1 MSIRI
6 PDHIRNLRPYV
17 AGKPIEELARERGL
31 TRIVK
36 LASNENPLGVS
47 PKAVA
52 IVKATLEQANRY
64 VDPSAFDLV
73 HAIAARYSLKPEQ
86 VVCGAGTDSLL
97 AYIIAAFTLVEDE
110 VLTAKGTFIGL
121 YVNTRKLNRPLRTA
135 PLKNYCFDLPTL
147 AEAVTERTKIIY
159 IANPNNPTG
168 NIVTADEFETFMKNV
183 PDRVLVILDEAYFNY
198 AVEHD
203 SYPNGL
209 AYHYPNLII
218 TRTFSKDYGLGGMR
232 VGFAAGPEA
241 LIRELYKVKLPFE
254 PSFPAQQAAIAALM
268 DDEFLK
274 RTLDLNRRMMA
285 LMKKCFDEI
294 GLRHYGGQANFHLL
308 VFPSEAFATAF
319 NAACLKRGL
328 ILRHVKLFGL
338 PEAVRINT
346 GTEEETVF
354 ALDIIADVYPRLVET
369 FANLA
374 PAEQIKG

>member
-17 AGKPIEELARERGL
+17 AGKPIEELAREQGL

-52 IVKATLEQANRY
+52 MVKATLEQANRY

-73 HAIAARYSLKPEQ
+73 HAIAARHGLRPEQ

-97 AYIIAAFTLVEDE
+97 AYTIAAFTSVDEE
-110 VLTAKGTFIGL
+110 VLTAEGTFIGL
-121 YVNTRKLNRPLRTA
+121 YVNTRKLNRPLRTV
-135 PLKNYCFDLPTL
+135 PLNNYRFDLTAL
-147 AEAVTERTKIIY
+147 ADAVTEKTKIIY
-159 IANPNNPTG
+159 LANPNNPTG
-168 NIVTADEFETFMKNV
+168 NIVTADEFEAFMKRV
-183 PDRVLVILDEAYFNY
+183 PEEVLVILDEAYFNY

-203 SYPNGL
+203 GYPNGL
-209 AYHYPNLII
+209 TYDYPNLIV

-232 VGFAAGPEA
+232 VGFAAGPPT

-268 DDEFLK
+268 DDAFLE
-274 RTLDLNRRMMA
+274 RTLELNRRMMA
-285 LMKKCFDEI
+285 LMKDRFDEL
-294 GLRHYGGQANFHLL
+294 GLRYYGGQANFYLL
-308 VFPSEAFATAF
+308 VFPNEAFAVAF
-319 NAACLKRGL
+319 NNACLKRGL
-328 ILRHVKLFGL
+328 IVRHVAPFGL

-346 GTEEETVF
+346 GTEEETAF
-354 ALDIIADVYPRLVET
+354 ALDVIADVYPRLVAT
-369 FANLA
+369 FANLK
-374 PAEQIKG
+374 AEQIKG